1 NDPSQLPDGTT
12 PGTVNVPVTVTYPD
26 GSTDQITVPVTTGV
40 SQATQYDP
48 TATPVNN
55 PYGTATTA
63 DQITGNITV
72 PGFPTT
78 GSQPTYTIPAGTVLP
93 DGTTPGTVDVPVTV
107 TYPDGT
113 TDQITV
119 PVTTGQPQATTYQ
132 PVGDQVNNPFGTPTT
147 ENQIVDAVIIP
158 GYPTTGPQPVI
169 SVNDPSTLPDGQTS
183 GTVDVSVIVTY
194 PDGSTDQITVPVTTG
209 NTQATQYDPTATAVT
224 NPYGTPT
231 TQDQVLTNVTV
242 PGFPTTGAQPSYTL
256 ADGATL
262 PDGTQSGT
270 YNVPVVVTYP
280 DGSKDTISVPVTVGD
295 AQAVT
300 YDPTSTSVD
309 TPFGTVTTEN
319 DVVSHVA
326 VPGYPT
332 TGVQPTI
339 TVVNGTSLPDGQ
351 TPGTYNVPV
360 TVTYPDGSVD
370 HITVPVNVGQPQATQ
385 YDPTAT
391 PISNPYGTATTADQV
406 LGNVSVPGFPT
417 NGAQPS
423 YTLADGA

>member
-1 NDPSQLPDGTT
+1 VTPGNNPYGTATTADQVTSNVTIPSYPTTGAQPVITVNDPSQLPKGTT

-26 GSTDQITVPVTTGV
+26 GSTDQITVPVTPGV
-40 SQATQYDP
+40 SPAPQYDP
-48 TATPVNN
+48 TAPPVTN

-93 DGTTPGTVDVPVTV
+93 DGTTQGTVDVPVTV

-183 GTVDVSVIVTY
+183 GTVDVSVTVTY

-209 NTQATQYDPTATAVT
+209 NTQATQYDLTATAVT

-280 DGSKDTISVPVTVGD
+280 D
-295 AQAVT
+295 
-300 YDPTSTSVD
+300 
-309 TPFGTVTTEN
+309 
-319 DVVSHVA
+319 
-326 VPGYPT
+326 
-332 TGVQPTI
+332 
-339 TVVNGTSLPDGQ
+339 
-351 TPGTYNVPV
+351 
-360 TVTYPDGSVD
+360 
-370 HITVPVNVGQPQATQ
+370 
-385 YDPTAT
+385 
-391 PISNPYGTATTADQV
+391 
-406 LGNVSVPGFPT
+406 
-417 NGAQPS
+417 
-423 YTLADGA
+423 